1 MLKLDI
7 LEDAVYGV
15 EEVKIDKYINEMIW
29 KYVKPTSLDKIQA
42 VEKEYGINLPEDLVN
57 LLLEYNN
64 GRPEKTLFRVAG
76 KERVFKKLLSYNK
89 EDRENI
95 YPYIDVLRN
104 ENVKLF
110 PIASDPAGNFICLY
124 EGNIVF
130 WEHETAQK
138 QYICDTI
145 TELIELLY

>member
-1 MLKLDI
+1 MAIGNFRTLCKKSELSILKRR
-7 LEDAVYGV
+7 
-15 EEVKIDKYINEMIW
+15 VKLLFVSCLI
-29 KYVKPTSLDKIQA
+29 
-42 VEKEYGINLPEDLVN
+42 N

-64 GRPEKTLFRVAG
+64 GRPDKTLFQVAG

-95 YPYIDVLRN
+95 YPYIDILRN
-104 ENVKLF
+104 ENAKLF

-130 WEHETAQK
+130 WEHETAKK
-138 QYICDTI
+138 QYICDTM